1 MTKWRIYQYYLI
13 IAVVSLIAL
22 VFLPMCGSTIGLEWN
37 IPNTIAGWIVYVMS
51 KLLVATINIL
61 IFHCF
66 VQQGKL
72 NVRDN
77 KLYKEANEIMLLVSK
92 DQEDLPKHP
101 NELIGKLYRS
111 KGITIFLT
119 TLCAA
124 IGLTQAVL
132 TFDLL
137 VMGTYLVTI
146 VLGIIFGIFTMNEV
160 EGIWTED
167 YWKYA
172 QKVKADSEMFEE
184 LKAAEELKKQQKLEK
199 DRLEEQ
205 KRLELI
211 RAEEEK
217 RIAEEEAKKREE
229 ERLACLWQKFLSEN
243 SLSVSQEGNVSETL
257 LPEPLPLVQ
266 TTTL

>member
-1 MTKWRIYQYYLI
+1 MAKWRIYQYYLI

-22 VFLPMCGSTIGLEWN
+22 VFLPMCGSTIGLAWN
-37 IPNTIAGWIVYVMS
+37 IPNTVAGWIVYVMS

-72 NVRDN
+72 NVKDN
-77 KLYKEANEIMLLVSK
+77 QLYKEANEIMLLVSK
-92 DQEDLPKHP
+92 DQELIPKHP

-111 KGITIFLT
+111 KGITIFIT
-119 TLCAA
+119 TLGAA

-160 EGIWTED
+160 ESIWTED

-172 QKVKADSEMFEE
+172 QKVKSDNEQYEQLRLEKELEQQKKLEE
-184 LKAAEELKKQQKLEK
+184 DRIKQQQLA
-199 DRLEEQ
+199 
-205 KRLELI
+205 ELQ

-217 RIAEEEAKKREE
+217 QRLRREAEEAFKRKQEQEFEIFMASYTAGKGEE
-229 ERLACLWQKFLSEN
+229 SI
-243 SLSVSQEGNVSETL
+243 S
-257 LPEPLPLVQ
+257 PEPLPEVLNQ
-266 TTTL
+266 I